1 MVRECTEEPAK
12 IKWAS
17 TNVIEFQW
25 LSSFLLAS
33 MTASTNN
40 ITEFCGIRFLRPHFF
55 LFRSAFYLFKYAI
68 DQRELCSSLYN
79 FVFFLSSLLSL
90 SLQRIVPVCFKIE
103 FLSSYRRKKAKSTRK
118 WAEKCENLFSVHR
131 HFFSFH
137 IITLAHIKCLF
148 KIFLLY
154 FCANVND
161 VERCNNAREP
171 HNIFHPFNRN
181 KCDVKIVME
190 IEWLGRFSF
199 SLFSTLTAPSA
210 KIVFGWR
217 WC

>member
-1 MVRECTEEPAK
+1 MFF
-12 IKWAS
+12 
-17 TNVIEFQW
+17 VIQ
-25 LSSFLLAS
+25 
-33 MTASTNN
+33 
-40 ITEFCGIRFLRPHFF
+40 FCLFF
-55 LFRSAFYLFKYAI
+55 
-68 DQRELCSSLYN
+68 SSL
-79 FVFFLSSLLSL
+79 VSL

-210 KIVFGWR
+210 KIVCWVEMVLTLR
-217 WC
+217 QEDAHSISSAISCRTLSLL

>member
-79 FVFFLSSLLSL
+79 FVFFSLPYSHL
-90 SLQRIVPVCFKIE
+90 VCSALFPFALKLN
-103 FLSSYRRKKAKSTRK
+103 FYRATEGKKPRAQ
-118 WAEKCENLFSVHR
+118 ENEP
-131 HFFSFH
+131 
-137 IITLAHIKCLF
+137 K
-148 KIFLLY
+148 
-154 FCANVND
+154 
-161 VERCNNAREP
+161 NARTCFQSIA
-171 HNIFHPFNRN
+171 IFSHFILSHWRILSACSRYFYCIFVQTWTMSN
-181 KCDVKIVME
+181 VATTQESHTISSTHSTE
-190 IEWLGRFSF
+190 I
-199 SLFSTLTAPSA
+199 SA
-210 KIVFGWR
+210 M
-217 WC
+217 